1 MKDMRSKEHIEW
13 RYFSNIGKSSSRRF
27 TSINKGTRTKFYS
40 IASAAL
46 DEDIDRIEL
55 EPSTVLIN
63 MARRAASAP
72 VRMGNVTETI
82 NRLARRL
89 VFYDRFWQSKR
100 QSFLRFL
107 LSSLATFYKSA
118 ISSYK
123 ADELA
128 HDEAFEDE
136 IGGDIERGLYES
148 DEEFVETFED
158 EAKDHRARA
167 ILMTRQFAAFLVT
180 TYIAFFANKYISAVQ
195 DRRLPQEQIDKVMQS
210 YVNKLIQ
217 SLGLHLI
224 SRDVKRLIM
233 PLRMLL
239 QYYISDYNIAPVR
252 FKVGQEVLSQI
263 IELLVKVVVE
273 AVDESGFYSNRSR
286 KNKYYSSEAIL
297 DSYRE
302 SILSDEFENY
312 EDDLEDDLGDDL
324 DESLEEGTYEF
335 QEDDDFVEGEDTGLG
350 GTYDD
355 TEEDLGVGSL
365 YEEPFEYEEPTYPD
379 DSELDEYEEF
389 AKLFLSIRPRY
400 SSILFSK
407 NFVKSKKTN
416 SVRMFSNKYFTE
428 ELARALYKE
437 FRKLF
442 SSEEE
447 AKEAAEQA
455 TLVVEKAAIEG
466 LVESLQEAAAKA
478 AELVQEQAESEKGE
492 SEDESENW
500 WDSFIEETDEEGD
513 TEKEEGEEDEGE
525 EDEGEDSGE
534 GEKEESGK
542 DEESKEDESDEE
554 DVKESRLWLYS
565 KRKKKNKILS
575 KYNRRNVKQNRTRY
589 ETR

>member
-1 MKDMRSKEHIEW
+1 MRSKEHIEW
-13 RYFSNIGKSSSRRF
+13 RYFSNIGKSSSRHF
-27 TSINKGTRTKFYS
+27 TSINKGARTKFYS
-40 IASAAL
+40 IASATV

-82 NRLARRL
+82 NRLAKRL
-89 VFYDRFWQSKR
+89 VFYDRFWQSRR

-123 ADELA
+123 TDELA
-128 HDEAFEDE
+128 HDEDFEDE
-136 IGGDIERGLYES
+136 IGGDIGGGLYEG

-158 EAKDHRARA
+158 EAIDHRARA

-195 DRRLPQEQIDKVMQS
+195 NKRLPQEQIDKAMQS

-217 SLGLHLI
+217 SLGLQLI

-239 QYYISDYNIAPVR
+239 QYYISDYNIAPIR
-252 FKVGQEVLSQI
+252 FKRGQEVLSQI
-263 IELLVKVVVE
+263 IELLVKVVVD
-273 AVDESGFYSNRSR
+273 AVDEGGFYSNRSR

-302 SILSDEFENY
+302 SILSDEFESY
-312 EDDLEDDLGDDL
+312 EDNLEDDL
-324 DESLEEGTYEF
+324 DESLEEETYKY
-335 QEDDDFVEGEDTGLG
+335 QGDDDFVEDEDISLG

-355 TEEDLGVGSL
+355 EEDLDVDSL
-365 YEEPFEYEEPTYPD
+365 YEEPFEYEESTYPD

-400 SSILFSK
+400 SSVLFSK

-455 TLVVEKAAIEG
+455 TLVVEKAAVEG

-478 AELVQEQAESEKGE
+478 AELVQEQAESEKGGSE
-492 SEDESENW
+492 DSEDEGENW
-500 WDSFIEETDEEGD
+500 WDSFIEETDEDEDKDKNKGED
-513 TEKEEGEEDEGE
+513 EEG
-525 EDEGEDSGE
+525 EGEDSGE
-534 GEKEESGK
+534 EEKEESEK
-542 DEESKEDESDEE
+542 EEESKEDESDEE

-575 KYNRRNVKQNRTRY
+575 KYNRRNVKQNHTRY

>member
-1 MKDMRSKEHIEW
+1 MRSKEHIEW
-13 RYFSNIGKSSSRRF
+13 RYFSNIGRSSSRRF
-27 TSINKGTRTKFYS
+27 TSIDKRTRTKFYS
-40 IASAAL
+40 IAGTAV

-55 EPSTVLIN
+55 EPSAVLIN

-72 VRMGNVTETI
+72 VKMGNVTETI
-82 NRLARRL
+82 NRLAKRL

-118 ISSYK
+118 ISSYR
-123 ADELA
+123 ADELS
-128 HDEAFEDE
+128 HDEDFEDE
-136 IGGDIERGLYES
+136 IESNMESELYEG
-148 DEEFVETFED
+148 DEEFVETPED
-158 EAKDHRARA
+158 ETSDHRARA

-180 TYIAFFANKYISAVQ
+180 TYIAFFANKYISAVKN
-195 DRRLPQEQIDKVMQS
+195 RRLPQEQIDKAMQS

-252 FKVGQEVLSQI
+252 FKMGQEILSQI
-263 IELLVKVVVE
+263 IELLVKVVVD

-302 SILSDEFENY
+302 SILADEFDTY
-312 EDDLEDDLGDDL
+312 EDDLLEDDL
-324 DESLEEGTYEF
+324 DESLEEETYEF
-335 QEDDDFVEGEDTGLG
+335 QEEDDDFVEEEGDISLG
-350 GTYDD
+350 GTYDEVD
-355 TEEDLGVGSL
+355 EDLDVDDV
-365 YEEPFEYEEPTYPD
+365 YEEPFEYEESSYPE

-416 SVRMFSNKYFTE
+416 SIRMFSNKYFTE

-442 SSEEE
+442 SSDEE

-478 AELVQEQAESEKGE
+478 AELVQEQAESEKDE
-492 SEDESENW
+492 SEDEGENW
-500 WDSFIEETDEEGD
+500 WDSFIEDTDEEEKD
-513 TEKEEGEEDEGE
+513 TDKEEDEE
-525 EDEGEDSGE
+525 DEDEGSGE
-534 GEKEESGK
+534 EEKEESEK
-542 DEESKEDESDEE
+542 DKESKEDESDEE